1 MQNISQDI
9 GPWIGYMCFK
19 LNIESGNMTWK
30 CLWTVSREVVGWT
43 VRDHITARQIIAGG
57 QTPRTEREWRSGKPQ
72 MVTQYLQGGNLKL
85 KWALPLVEE
94 RMMIPA
100 ALETMGQF
108 SYSVLFCRPLCGGS
122 FSCWELSPFCPWT
135 MLLMYMLKVSALL
148 HTARVARSAWQN

>member
-1 MQNISQDI
+1 MS
-9 GPWIGYMCFK
+9 
-19 LNIESGNMTWK
+19 LNGF
-30 CLWTVSREVVGWT
+30 VRFHPRDVVGCT

-85 KWALPLVEE
+85 KRALPLVEE

-108 SYSVLFCRPLCGGS
+108 SYSVLFCRS
-122 FSCWELSPFCPWT
+122 FSCWERSPFCPWT
-135 MLLMYMLKVSALL
+135 MLLMYMLKRLFCSIQPGLPGLRDKTSPMASQKIS
-148 HTARVARSAWQN
+148 HISKQNM